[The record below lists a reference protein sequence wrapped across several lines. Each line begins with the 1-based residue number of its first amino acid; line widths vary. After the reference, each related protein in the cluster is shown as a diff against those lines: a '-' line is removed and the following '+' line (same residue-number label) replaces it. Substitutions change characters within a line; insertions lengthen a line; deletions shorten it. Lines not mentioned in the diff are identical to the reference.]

1 MFTRKIKVQ
10 ERSMPTAEA
19 FASWGAYELSFEEL
33 LEVNGGKRERKA
45 NSGGSSGRG
54 SSGSSGSS
62 GGSSGCSRSSR
73 SARTSSSSKSS
84 SKSKEK
90 KNKNSKTQSGTLAFD
105 EKKGKPGTQ
114 SGTSSGNNLRS
125 AERRDKEEKQN
136 GSTDY
141 TVQKGDT
148 LSGIIR
154 KQYPGASKE
163 EIVRRVKEAAANSGI
178 TDIDK
183 IEPGQKIIFE
193 KPAQSSSGQPNAR
206 EKNSPTQGGS
216 TRRGSRPPSNS
227 GSSGSFTSTSS
238 GESSGCSYSGGGRSG
253 YHPPAQ
259 SQPVPKP
266 NKGEETSPTQGGGA
280 PRGGDTPSE
289 QKQPKITQGAEKQDG
304 EKLKNFFNSENNVGI
319 KPDMNFPIDMSKVTN
334 IGEYGP
340 REKIE
345 IGDEETKPFHG
356 GMDFAAPA
364 DTDIFSATDGWVRE
378 NGNNNIYGNYV
389 IISDDKGWSG
399 TLTYYAHMNE
409 TSDFTVGTQVEKG
422 QKIGSVGSTGLST
435 GPHLHFEVR
444 TNYGQTKHDPRDFL
458 PFSTQTGSFE

>member
-1 MFTRKIKVQ
+1 M
-10 ERSMPTAEA
+10 
-19 FASWGAYELSFEEL
+19 
-33 LEVNGGKRERKA
+33 LEVNGGKQVKDDPRTDRNSDTCPHSSNAPGERS
-45 NSGGSSGRG
+45 SGGSS
-54 SSGSSGSS
+54 SSGGPNKGEERSPTQGGGAPRTECSPPAKRDTSSGGSPGRSSSSGRESGDSSDSKPSNPGGVNKGEERSPTQGGGAPRTECSPPSKRETSGGGGSFDRGERDRDSDRDSGSS
-62 GGSSGCSRSSR
+62 GG
-73 SARTSSSSKSS
+73 
-84 SKSKEK
+84 
-90 KNKNSKTQSGTLAFD
+90 
-105 EKKGKPGTQ
+105 
-114 SGTSSGNNLRS
+114 
-125 AERRDKEEKQN
+125 
-136 GSTDY
+136 
-141 TVQKGDT
+141 
-148 LSGIIR
+148 
-154 KQYPGASKE
+154 
-163 EIVRRVKEAAANSGI
+163 
-178 TDIDK
+178 
-183 IEPGQKIIFE
+183 
-193 KPAQSSSGQPNAR
+193 
-206 EKNSPTQGGS
+206 GG
-216 TRRGSRPPSNS
+216 
-227 GSSGSFTSTSS
+227 
-238 GESSGCSYSGGGRSG
+238 SG

-259 SQPVPKP
+259 SQPAPEP

-280 PRGGDTPSE
+280 PRGGETPSE

-389 IISDDKGWSG
+389 VISDDKGWSG

-409 TSDFTVGTQVEKG
+409 ASDFTVGTQVEKG

-458 PFSTQTGSFE
+458 PFLTQTGSFE